1 MSSATPATAA
11 TSAWVTPVE
20 LTVLGAIWG
29 ASFMFQRVAA
39 PQFGAVPLVE
49 LRLALGAIPLLPFL
63 WRERGRFRG
72 TLWWR
77 IAGIGAIN
85 SAVPFVLFA
94 WATERAPAG
103 IGAISNAT
111 TAIFAPL
118 LALLLYGEKIRG
130 ARAVGLAAGFV
141 GVVVLA
147 SGRTAGVNVFGAALA
162 GTIGGFLY
170 ALGAVLVKRYLSGL
184 PSAALAA
191 ATLGCGAIMVAP
203 LAAAT
208 WPAHAVEPKAWWCAA
223 AVGVLCTGIA
233 YAIFYK
239 TLHRIGAPRTAT
251 ITYLIPAFGVMW
263 AWSVLGEP
271 VTATM
276 AIACALILGG
286 VALSHRQPAAIALKL
301 PRDQRA
307 VQPGDP
313 PAPPDSGS
321 G

>member
-1 MSSATPATAA
+1 MSGATPATAA
-11 TSAWVTPVE
+11 PSPWLTPVE
-20 LTVLGAIWG
+20 LTLLGAIWG

-63 WRERGRFRG
+63 WRQRSRFRG
-72 TLWWR
+72 ALWWK

-103 IGAISNAT
+103 IGAITNAT

-118 LALLLYGEKIRG
+118 LALLMYDEKIHRL
-130 ARAVGLAAGFV
+130 RAIGLVAGFV

-147 SGRTAGVNVFGAALA
+147 AGRTAGVSVSGAVLA

-170 ALGAVLVKRYLSGL
+170 ALGAVLVKRHLAGL
-184 PSAALAA
+184 PPPALAA

-203 LAAAT
+203 LAALT
-208 WPAHAVEPKAWWCAA
+208 WPAHAVEAKAWWSAV

-233 YAIFYK
+233 YAIYYN
-239 TLHRIGAPRTAT
+239 TLHRIGAPRTTT

-263 AWSVLGEP
+263 AWLVLDEP
-271 VTATM
+271 VTLTM

-286 VALSHRQPAAIALKL
+286 VALSHRRPAGAL
-301 PRDQRA
+301 QA
-307 VQPGDP
+307 S
-313 PAPPDSGS
+313 A
-321 G
+321 